1 MRRPPL
7 LALMLG
13 SLLVGL
19 GLMLAFE
26 APVTRVIGVT
36 ALFTF
41 IVSGVFLI
49 ADPAFLAAEEGS
61 TAAEGDQR

>member
-1 MRRPPL
+1 MKRPL

-13 SLLVGL
+13 SLLVGVV
-19 GLMLAFE
+19 LMVPFD
-26 APVTRVIGVT
+26 APVTRILGVA

-49 ADPAFLAAEEGS
+49 ADPAFLAAADDDG
-61 TAAEGDQR
+61 